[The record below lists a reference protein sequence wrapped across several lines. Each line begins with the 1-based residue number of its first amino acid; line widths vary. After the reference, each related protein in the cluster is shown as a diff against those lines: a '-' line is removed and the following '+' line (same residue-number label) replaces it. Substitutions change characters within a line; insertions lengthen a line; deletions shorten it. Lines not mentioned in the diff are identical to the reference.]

1 MELSGRERVGVFG
14 FVGGVVKVGDRG
26 VKLSS
31 YKKISNSKKCKLN
44 VGEIYYN
51 AGHFPTRCL
60 FTQPTNRLHYS
71 MTTTINL
78 PLCHFALHICI
89 YVYFM
94 IINCLYV
101 LSPIIYILLCTLHFN
116 YVLHSIHCW
125 LSFANIFFYKYLIS
139 RKFFSLAPSFYFLFH
154 SVFFFLYTLIY

>member
-1 MELSGRERVGVFG
+1 M
-14 FVGGVVKVGDRG
+14 GDRG

-31 YKKISNSKKCKLN
+31 YKKMSNSKKCKLN
-44 VGEIYYN
+44 VGEFTTMQEN
-51 AGHFPTRCL
+51 FPTRCL

-116 YVLHSIHCW
+116 YVLHSM

-139 RKFFSLAPSFYFLFH
+139 RKFFSFAPSFYFLFL
-154 SVFFFLYTLIY
+154 SFFTS